1 MKTQLTFGFLFV
13 TESFANFLV
22 LLLLPYF
29 ITKNEN
35 TINYHF
41 FSVRFIKFKKI
52 QEDSRRF
59 KKIQEDSRRFK
70 KIQEDSRRFK
80 KIQEELNI

>member
-1 MKTQLTFGFLFV
+1 MIFRALCSQPTFAKYFWKDTPRFLKLDIYKCPKMKTQFTFGFLFV

-41 FSVRFIKFKKI
+41 FSVISIKFVK
-52 QEDSRRF
+52 
-59 KKIQEDSRRFK
+59 
-70 KIQEDSRRFK
+70 
-80 KIQEELNI
+80 